1 MPVKING
8 ASSGSVTLAAPSS
21 GSDVTLTLPTTA
33 LATTA
38 SVNTAVAPMGLV
50 AVAPTSIANSGGS
63 ASLSNYTVSFSGV
76 SSVSLNGVF
85 SGDYD
90 NYRIMWRMTA
100 ASSANTDI
108 GMRLRASGSDNTA
121 ANYGTQKL
129 ASFSATAS
137 ADNNPNGNTVWNV
150 GYVASAN
157 GDYQATT
164 MDIFAPFDTKK
175 TLMTA
180 LRQDYSSTTM
190 FLQIVSGFNNQST
203 AYDGFTL
210 YPVAGG
216 TLTGS
221 VSVFGYKK

>member
-90 NYRIMWRMTA
+90 NYRLIVDVESM
-100 ASSANTDI
+100 SGENTVYT
-108 GMRLRASGSDNTA
+108 RFRASGSDATGSNYESTA
-121 ANYGTQKL
+121 FYFYGGPTSGIVHFAGVDYGWL
-129 ASFSATAS
+129 GTIS
-137 ADNNPNGNTVWNV
+137 ADGLITADIAWPAVARNTVANV
-150 GYVASAN
+150 QRVAA
-157 GDYQATT
+157 QASV
-164 MDIFAPFDTKK
+164 AK
-175 TLMTA
+175 TVMTVGG
-180 LRQDYSSTTM
+180 LRHT
-190 FLQIVSGFNNQST
+190 VAT
-203 AYDGFTL
+203 AYDGITL
-210 YPVAGG
+210 YPNTG
-216 TLTGS
+216 TFTGS
-221 VSVFGYKK
+221 LSIYGYKK